1 MAAMDFVL
9 QPGPITSPSSAL
21 LPIVLAPLLGALI
34 NGLGGAHLQA
44 RFGPRAVH
52 AVALGAMILSS
63 LAALVAVTRLAALP
77 AGARYLLDR
86 RFTMLAIPPLE
97 VDFALALDPLAAV
110 MVLVVTLC
118 GTLIHLYAAGYM
130 KQDQA
135 GWRFFAYFNLF
146 VAAMLLLVLAD
157 SLLLCF
163 FGWEGVGLCSYLLIG
178 FWYRD
183 RDNVRAADKAF
194 LVNRVG
200 DLGFLLAM
208 LLLVGAGSGAFA
220 PAPDRAPPAPGA
232 AAAET
237 TSPLLTFRELRA
249 ELTGSAPAGAAPTL
263 AGAPASAV
271 GRAQLF
277 GVPVILLVGLALFLA
292 MAGKSAQLPLH
303 VWLPDA
309 MAGPTPVSA
318 LIHAATMVT
327 AGVYLAA
334 RLSFL
339 LVHSPEAM
347 AVIAAAGVVT
357 AFLGAAMAVVQQDIK
372 KVLAYSTIS
381 QLGFMFLAVGV
392 GAFGPALFH
401 LVTHAAFKACLF
413 LAAGSVIH
421 ALHERMEHA
430 SPGLVPADRR
440 QDADPADPQDLRNM
454 GGLARS
460 LPHTRVAYLLGA
472 VAIAGFPLASGFYSK
487 DEILWRAFTS
497 GTLVAGGL
505 LYTLA
510 VLSAGLT
517 AFYVFR
523 SYYLAFRGRVG
534 PDAAPGA
541 QPLREPPRSMMV
553 PLYLL
558 AGASLLLGPILG
570 WPHAWGGNP
579 LLEGFLRPL
588 FLEAETFGRN
598 RPMPVWTPFL
608 LQALGLAITGAGWLL
623 ARRLY
628 RDLAR
633 GQARRGQL
641 RRRLDRLHRW
651 LWNGLRID
659 ELYRALLVLPAEDFA
674 RAAWFTDRRLVDG
687 AVSALSRGA
696 RALSRLG
703 GAIDAKV
710 VDGVVNGVSE
720 LTLAGGRRLA
730 RLQTGRINHY
740 VLGIALGAGALVAIT
755 WVIK

>member
-1 MAAMDFVL
+1 
-9 QPGPITSPSSAL
+9 
-21 LPIVLAPLLGALI
+21 
-34 NGLGGAHLQA
+34 
-44 RFGPRAVH
+44 
-52 AVALGAMILSS
+52 
-63 LAALVAVTRLAALP
+63 
-77 AGARYLLDR
+77 
-86 RFTMLAIPPLE
+86 
-97 VDFALALDPLAAV
+97 
-110 MVLVVTLC
+110 
-118 GTLIHLYAAGYM
+118 
-130 KQDQA
+130 
-135 GWRFFAYFNLF
+135 
-146 VAAMLLLVLAD
+146 MLLLV
-157 SLLLCF
+157 
-163 FGWEGVGLCSYLLIG
+163 WV
-178 FWYRD
+178 
-183 RDNVRAADKAF
+183 
-194 LVNRVG
+194 
-200 DLGFLLAM
+200 
-208 LLLVGAGSGAFA
+208 GSGAA
-220 PAPDRAPPAPGA
+220 ARAPGA
-232 AAAET
+232 APAPAAVAGANSAT
-237 TSPLLTFRELRA
+237 TLPLLTFRELRA
-249 ELTGSAPAGAAPTL
+249 ELTRGMPAAAPAAASPAQ
-263 AGAPASAV
+263 AGAPTTAL

-357 AFLGAAMAVVQQDIK
+357 AFLGAAMALVQQDIK

-381 QLGFMFLAVGV
+381 QLGFMFLSVGV

-401 LVTHAAFKACLF
+401 LVTHAGFKACLF

-421 ALHERMEHA
+421 ALHEAMEHA

-440 QDADPADPQDLRNM
+440 LSADPADPQDLRNM
-454 GGLARS
+454 GGLISS
-460 LPHTRVAYLLGA
+460 LPRTRLAYLLGA

-487 DEILWRAFTS
+487 DEILWRVFTS
-497 GTLVAGGL
+497 STLVPGAL

-523 SYYLAFRGRVG
+523 SYYLAFRGRVS

-541 QPLREPPRSMMV
+541 QLLRESPRSMIV

-558 AGASLLLGPILG
+558 AGASLLLGPTLG

-579 LLEGFLRPL
+579 VLEGFLRPL
-588 FLEAETFGRN
+588 FVEADAFGRA

-608 LQALGLAITGAGWLL
+608 LQALGLAMTGAGWLL
-623 ARRLY
+623 ARRMY

-633 GQARRGQL
+633 GQAMRGQL
-641 RRRLDRLHRW
+641 RRRLDGLHRLLWNRLHVDDLYRW
-651 LWNGLRID
+651 LF
-659 ELYRALLVLPAEDFA
+659 VLPAEDFA
-674 RAAWFTDRRLVDG
+674 RGAWFADRRLVDG
-687 AVSALSRGA
+687 AVTALARAA

-703 GAIDAKV
+703 GAIDARV